1 MHFSLY
7 TVSKWAGAITA
18 VLVLGGWMSRS
29 SVRLS
34 KIEERAAR
42 VPSIEHHIRV
52 QTIFMKLS
60 DSTKFK
66 LAEELAK

>member
-1 MHFSLY
+1 
-7 TVSKWAGAITA
+7 
-18 VLVLGGWMSRS
+18 LVLGGWMSRS